1 MLDQCETIENGH
13 RHQNDSC
20 DMAHARVPKAATLP
34 PHDSEKADKTSNK
47 DERSDIL
54 DIAGQT
60 SSGNKLSKWQAS
72 LIYITNQVGIG
83 ILGLPAAMQTLGLIP
98 GIICIIGLGK
108 FETRRTDTISYLL
121 TRVLVGITVMYTAYV
136 LLQFFRRY
144 PSVLSCVDC
153 FRIIGGTPLSTIVGI
168 GFVLNQLFACS
179 SAIITMSI
187 ALNSIS
193 EHAMC
198 TILFILIPTIVSCV
212 LCMPRRMKFL
222 ADFGSKSSSWFVL
235 RNANVSQSLALSQFL
250 LQLSSLWL
258 HLVSLD
264 LTVRHQDG
272 KKRSC

>member
-1 MLDQCETIENGH
+1 MSGSTMRDQCETIENGH
-13 RHQNDSC
+13 RDQNDNC
-20 DMAHARVPKAATLP
+20 DMAHAGVPEAATLP
-34 PHDSEKADKTSNK
+34 PHDSEKADESSNE
-47 DERSDIL
+47 DERSGIL
-54 DIAGQT
+54 DVGGQA
-60 SSGNKLSKWQAS
+60 SPDRKLNKWQAS

-83 ILGLPAAMQTLGLIP
+83 ILGLPAALQTLGLIP

-108 FETRRTDTISYLL
+108 LDTRRTDTISYLL

-153 FRIIGGTPLSTIVGI
+153 FRIIGGPPLAAIVGI

-179 SAIITMSI
+179 SAVITMSI

-212 LCMPRRMKFL
+212 LCMPRHMKFL
-222 ADFGSKSSSWFVL
+222 ADFGSESSSWFVT
-235 RNANVSQSLALSQFL
+235 RKANVWQSLALSQSL
-250 LQLSSLWL
+250 LRLSS
-258 HLVSLD
+258 S
-264 LTVRHQDG
+264 
-272 KKRSC
+272 